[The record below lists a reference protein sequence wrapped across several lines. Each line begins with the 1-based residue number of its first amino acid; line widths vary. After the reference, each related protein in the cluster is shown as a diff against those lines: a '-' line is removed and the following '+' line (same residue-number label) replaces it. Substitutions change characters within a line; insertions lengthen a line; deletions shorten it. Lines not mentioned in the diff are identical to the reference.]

1 MSFEDQV
8 RQYLNRPEMQAEI
21 KAHYKKIGGSAD
33 GVEKALKYAE
43 EAIQAIID
51 SLPESLKSG
60 STRPIT
66 TDDLVPGYP
75 RLNSNG
81 DYEVLIRW
89 YSKAIQRDSLY
100 NTEYPDGVKNI
111 VALFSTGTRPSR
123 NFVAGYWKRAGSMM
137 YSYYRIPAGWSRA
150 ADPFLRDAID
160 KFNASHKEYGVILMA
175 PDKYY

>member
-8 RQYLNRPEMQAEI
+8 RQYLDRPAMKAEI
-21 KAHYKKIGGSAD
+21 KAHYKKIGGSAA
-33 GVEKALKYAE
+33 GVEKALRYAE

-89 YSKAIQRDSLY
+89 YSKAIHRDSLY
-100 NTEYPDGVKNI
+100 MDGYPDGVKNI
-111 VALFSTGTRPSR
+111 VALFSTGTRPSK
-123 NFVAGYWKRAGSMM
+123 NFVAGYWKTAASGM
-137 YSYYRIPAGWSRA
+137 YWYYRIPAGWSRA
-150 ADPFLRDAID
+150 ADPFLKEAIE
-160 KFNASHKEYGVILMA
+160 KFNASHREDGVILIA